1 MLFKKCV
8 VFCVL
13 KNIFCL
19 VIKKKKKK
27 KKRKKESVFYV

>member
-19 VIKKKKKK
+19 VIKKKKG
-27 KKRKKESVFYV
+27 KKESVFYV